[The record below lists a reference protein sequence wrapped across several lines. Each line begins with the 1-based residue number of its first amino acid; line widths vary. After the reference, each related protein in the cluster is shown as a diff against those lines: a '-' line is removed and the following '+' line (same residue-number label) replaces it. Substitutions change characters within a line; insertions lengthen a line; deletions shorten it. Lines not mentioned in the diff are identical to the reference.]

1 MNFYPAF
8 SPRGSARPSRGLS
21 SLGCH
26 ELNLVETLALA
37 ARNDI
42 GAVELRSLGGDLDLP
57 SWLAKEYGAPV
68 DLARAWPVGAA
79 RLVGLNTSFKLGKND
94 EASRAD
100 LLGFVPWAEALGVP
114 WLRVFDGCASTD
126 EADLR
131 AAADTLAWWRDLRRE
146 KGWRTDFMI
155 ETHDALVTAPNLL
168 RLMELAPGA
177 AILWDTHHTWKKGGE
192 DPVATWSAI
201 RDHVVHVHVKDSIS
215 RPSARHNFTYVLPGD
230 GEFRLRPVL
239 DVLERDGYTG
249 VVSLEW
255 ERQWHP
261 YLPPLEVAL
270 RVADERGW
278 W

>member
-1 MNFYPAF
+1 MNFPSDRVPAF
-8 SPRGSARPSRGLS
+8 SARPRRGVS

-26 ELNLVETLALA
+26 ELDLLETLALA
-37 ARNDI
+37 ARNRI
-42 GAVELRSLGGDLDLP
+42 GAVELRSLGGELDLP
-57 SWLAKEYGAPV
+57 TWLERAHGGPAG
-68 DLARAWPVGAA
+68 LAGAWPAGAA
-79 RLVGLNTSFKLGKND
+79 RVVGLNTSFKLGKND
-94 EASRAD
+94 GATRAD
-100 LLGFVPWAEALGVP
+100 LLRFVPWAEAMNVP

-155 ETHDALVTAPNLL
+155 ETHDALVTAPSLL
-168 RLMELAPGA
+168 RLVELAPGA

-215 RPSARHNFTYVLPGD
+215 RPSARHSFTYVLPGD

-239 DVLERDGYTG
+239 DVLERDGYAG

-261 YLPPLEVAL
+261 YLPPLEEAL

>member
-1 MNFYPAF
+1 MKFPSGCAPA
-8 SPRGSARPSRGLS
+8 SSTRPRRGVS

-26 ELNLVETLALA
+26 ELDLFGTLELA
-37 ARNDI
+37 ARNRI
-42 GAVELRSLGGDLDLP
+42 GAVELRSLGGELDLP
-57 SWLAKEYGAPV
+57 TWLERAHGDPAG
-68 DLARAWPVGAA
+68 LAGAWPAGAA
-79 RLVGLNTSFKLGKND
+79 RVVGLNTSFKLGKND
-94 EASRAD
+94 EAARAD
-100 LLGFVPWAEALGVP
+100 LLRFVPWAESMNAP

-131 AAADTLAWWRDLRRE
+131 TAADTLAWWRDLRRE

-155 ETHDALVTAPNLL
+155 ETHDALVTAPSLL
-168 RLMELAPGA
+168 RLVEMAPGA

-230 GEFRLRPVL
+230 GEFRLGPVL
-239 DVLERDGYTG
+239 DVLERDGYAG
-249 VVSLEW
+249 VISLEW

-261 YLPPLEVAL
+261 YLPPLEEAL